1 MAEGTPKPH
10 ALTEEEVQEYIT
22 DYTKSAELAI
32 EAGFDG
38 IELHGPYVTSLPLC
52 VSDISNGAVIRHGR
66 VWESPSAVIIR
77 D

>member
-38 IELHGPYVTSLPLC
+38 IELHGARMSLPFHFVYLIL
-52 VSDISNGAVIRHGR
+52 VTGR
-66 VWESPSAVIIR
+66 LSGMAGYGSRPAQ
-77 D
+77 